1 VVLVKKVGFG
11 TIRGWAASDWWL
23 PRASRISR
31 AKPTKNKGR
40 ITGCSGTAR
49 AGSGLWRPVAAGASG
64 AGLSVKLPNRIFA
77 VFMPE
82 SAPLLLRAAR
92 GEQVERP
99 PVWMMRQAGRY
110 MKVYRDLRDRHPGF
124 RERSENPDLSYEI
137 SMQPFHAFEPD
148 GVILFSDILTPLP
161 GMGIDFDI
169 IESKGPIIEP
179 AIRTQAQV
187 NALRPLDPAEAL
199 PFVGEVLGRL
209 RSSVGN
215 QAAVLGFVGAPW
227 TLAAYAVEGKSSKT
241 YAVIKAMAF
250 REPALLHQLL
260 GHLADSI
267 ATYVRYQI
275 DSGAQ
280 VVQLFDSWAG
290 QLSPIDY
297 DVFAAPY
304 QKRVIDQVKATHP
317 DTPLI
322 LYISGSAGVLE
333 RMARTGVDIISLDW
347 TVDMADGLARLPAHL
362 GVQGNVDPGLLFGT
376 PEGIRERIFDTVLK
390 ASGRR
395 HILNL
400 GHGILPGTPED
411 NARVFFETG
420 KAVRE
425 LMGAAV

>member
-1 VVLVKKVGFG
+1 MTG
-11 TIRGWAASDWWL
+11 T
-23 PRASRISR
+23 
-31 AKPTKNKGR
+31 
-40 ITGCSGTAR
+40 
-49 AGSGLWRPVAAGASG
+49 
-64 AGLSVKLPNRIFA
+64 
-77 VFMPE
+77 
-82 SAPLLLRAAR
+82 APLLLRAAR

-137 SMQPFHAFEPD
+137 SMQPFHAFKPD

-169 IESKGPIIEP
+169 VESQGPLIQDP
-179 AIRTQAQV
+179 IRTMAQV
-187 NALRPLDPAEAL
+187 EALRPLQAAESM
-199 PFVGEVLGRL
+199 PFVGEVLTRL
-209 RSSVGN
+209 RESVGN
-215 QAAVLGFVGAPW
+215 EAAVLGFVGAPW
-227 TLAAYAVEGKSSKT
+227 TLAAYVVEGKSSKN

-297 DVFAAPY
+297 DTFAAPY

-333 RMARTGVDIISLDW
+333 RMGRTGVDIISLDW
-347 TVDMADGLARLPAHL
+347 TVDMADGLARLPEHI

-376 PEGIRERIFDTVLK
+376 PEGIRERILDTVRK
-390 ASGRR
+390 ARGRR

-400 GHGILPGTPED
+400 GHGILPGTPEE

-420 KAVRE
+420 KAVNE
-425 LMGAAV
+425 LLGAAV

>member
-1 VVLVKKVGFG
+1 
-11 TIRGWAASDWWL
+11 
-23 PRASRISR
+23 
-31 AKPTKNKGR
+31 
-40 ITGCSGTAR
+40 
-49 AGSGLWRPVAAGASG
+49 
-64 AGLSVKLPNRIFA
+64 
-77 VFMPE
+77 
-82 SAPLLLRAAR
+82 
-92 GEQVERP
+92 
-99 PVWMMRQAGRY
+99 
-110 MKVYRDLRDRHPGF
+110 
-124 RERSENPDLSYEI
+124 
-137 SMQPFHAFEPD
+137 
-148 GVILFSDILTPLP
+148 VILFSDILTPLP

-169 IESKGPIIEP
+169 VESKGPLIEP
-179 AIRTQAQV
+179 AIRTQEQV
-187 NALRPLDPAEAL
+187 DGLQPLNPEASL
-199 PFVGEVLGRL
+199 PFVGEVLSRL
-209 RSSVGN
+209 RQDVGN
-215 QAAVLGFVGAPW
+215 QATVLGFVGAPW

-260 GHLADSI
+260 AHLADSI

-290 QLSPIDY
+290 QLSPMDY

-333 RMARTGVDIISLDW
+333 RMGRTGIDIISLDW
-347 TVDMADGLARLPAHL
+347 TVDMADGCARLPAHL

-376 PEGIRERIFDTVLK
+376 PEAIRERILDTVRK
-390 ASGRR
+390 ARGRR

-400 GHGILPGTPED
+400 GHGILPGTPEE

-420 KAVRE
+420 KAIPE
-425 LMGAAV
+425 LLGATV